1 MLKRLIL
8 EGCIM
13 NYLDKLKEQENECN
27 KLWEES
33 YAEYGKDKTV
43 SLNHIHLCDFDI
55 LTYRGKWSFRKFE
68 KEKEK
73 WCRKYLKS
81 VGKERD
87 KYLECCGSCIHDK
100 YVTTDFDQNYVL
112 NVATLGLKDRIKS

>member
-1 MLKRLIL
+1 
-8 EGCIM
+8 M
-13 NYLDKLKEQENECN
+13 NYLEELKAEEKCA
-27 KLWEES
+27 KDLWEKS

-68 KEKEK
+68 QEKVK
-73 WCRKYLKS
+73 WCKKYLESIGRK
-81 VGKERD
+81 RD
-87 KYLECCGSCIHDK
+87 KYLECCDFCIHNK

-112 NVATLGLKDRIKS
+112 NVSTLGLKDKINPWKE